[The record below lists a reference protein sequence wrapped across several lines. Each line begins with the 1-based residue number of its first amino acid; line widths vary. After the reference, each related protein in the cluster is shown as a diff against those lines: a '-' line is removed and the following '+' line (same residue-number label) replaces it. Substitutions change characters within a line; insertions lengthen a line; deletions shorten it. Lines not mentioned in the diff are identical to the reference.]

1 MKWFIK
7 CIKQYA
13 DFKGRARRKEYWMF
27 ALFYSIFS
35 IAAMLIDAI
44 LWEELPI
51 FETLFD
57 LFIFIPYLAVCI
69 RRLHDTGNSGWWV
82 IIALIPIIGT
92 IWLLVLVCSNS
103 EPGTN
108 EWGDNP
114 KEQIVKQS
122 ITTEEI

>member
-1 MKWFIK
+1 MEWFIK

-44 LWEELPI
+44 LWEEIPI
-51 FETLFD
+51 FEILFD

-82 IIALIPIIGT
+82 IISLIPIIGT
-92 IWLLVLVCSNS
+92 IWFLVLVCSNS